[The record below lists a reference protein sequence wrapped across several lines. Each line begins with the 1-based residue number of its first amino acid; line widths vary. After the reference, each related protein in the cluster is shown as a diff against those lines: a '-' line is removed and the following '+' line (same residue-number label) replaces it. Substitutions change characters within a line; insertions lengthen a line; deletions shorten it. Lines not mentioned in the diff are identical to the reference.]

1 MKIKKGQSIGLFEV
15 DQNGYA
21 RLWLIGL
28 NKYFFRNPPRD
39 SRIIENDENRQV
51 VKIIGETDFN
61 KIKKEKLLAPTL
73 FPYDKDFDNL
83 ERLEI

>member
-28 NKYFFRNPPRD
+28 NKYFFRNPPKD
-39 SRIIENDENRQV
+39 PRIIENDENRQV

-61 KIKKEKLLAPTL
+61 RIKNEKLLAPTL
-73 FPYDKDFDNL
+73 FPYEKNFKDL
-83 ERLEI
+83 EKFEV